1 MFKYQRQSL
10 HPDMI
15 KQYCIKHVI
24 DCEVREPYVLLDIN
38 FTNEDGFGWV
48 EAEGM
53 LSDLLPL
60 YDEIKSKNYRFLQ
73 LIVDAQSIPI
83 NSSIMKNSGLALS
96 EAQEAFFRYAGI
108 DQKEF
113 YK

>member
-1 MFKYQRQSL
+1 
-10 HPDMI
+10 MI

-38 FTNEDGFGWV
+38 FTSEDGFGWV

-60 YDEIKSKNYRFLQ
+60 YDEINEKL
-73 LIVDAQSIPI
+73 PI
-83 NSSIMKNSGLALS
+83 FATHSRCS
-96 EAQEAFFRYAGI
+96 EYPN
-108 DQKEF
+108 K
-113 YK
+113 